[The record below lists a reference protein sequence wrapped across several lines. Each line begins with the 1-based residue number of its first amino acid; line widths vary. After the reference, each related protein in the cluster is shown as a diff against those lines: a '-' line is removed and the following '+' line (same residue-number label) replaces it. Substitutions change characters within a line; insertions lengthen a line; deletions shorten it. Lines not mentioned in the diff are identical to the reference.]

1 MIYAIYVVSVLFILL
16 SGTMLYV
23 FYRQRDFGVLVM
35 GVTYGL
41 SGMLALALPH
51 WWPLAA
57 GFVLAWILKWLGL
70 DPESEARNEG
80 GGMRDEGNTKRDEMT
95 K

>member
-1 MIYAIYVVSVLFILL
+1 MIYVIYVVSVLFILL

-57 GFVLAWILKWLGL
+57 
-70 DPESEARNEG
+70 
-80 GGMRDEGNTKRDEMT
+80 
-95 K
+95 